1 MTYTTTNEFYGIGID
16 ESNHHTVPEVYVLAL
31 SKNPIDLEPTDKFLQ
46 REKYKRK
53 GSRNDHI
60 AMVEEFLGKVS
71 IMRFI
76 VLYKKQIS
84 RLGRNGVKAPAMHR
98 LISSL
103 EGAIDIEMAQI
114 MIDGEHIQATHC
126 DLRDMLQSEFGAPVD
141 YGQINFMEKADRH
154 IPLVNRA
161 DILAYNLMRIYEKI
175 PDHRR
180 GPFANHRVSL
190 GIHLRE
196 TDTKQKY
203 AQRPKGLRKD
213 RK

>member
-1 MTYTTTNEFYGIGID
+1 MTYITTNEFYGIGID

-31 SKNPIDLEPTDKFLQ
+31 SRDPNDLEPTEEFLQ
-46 REKYKRK
+46 RDRYKRK

-60 AMVEEFLGKVS
+60 AMVEEFLEKVS

-76 VLYKKQIS
+76 VLYQKQIN

-103 EGAIDIEMAQI
+103 EGAVDIELAQI
-114 MIDGEHIQATHC
+114 MIDGEHIPSTHG
-126 DLRDMLQSEFGAPVD
+126 DLRDMLQSEFDVPID
-141 YGQINFMEKADRH
+141 FGQINFMKKADRH
-154 IPLVNRA
+154 VPLVNSA
-161 DILAYNLMRIYEKI
+161 DIIAYNLMRIYEKI

-190 GIHLRE
+190 GIHLR
-196 TDTKQKY
+196 DKNTKQHY
-203 AQRPKGLRKD
+203 AQRPKGLIKSR
-213 RK
+213 R